1 MKIVTL
7 TVAIVLFLSEIYS
20 NGRLEVAATR
30 DFTRLHGLKN
40 FLLISSLLAMNNNPN
55 QPREYDA
62 VLGGEV
68 PPPVNSVVLGGLEG
82 VRSRLRSSVVEV
94 QVNALSE
101 ALNYG
106 DVGLEIVIQAL
117 HNQSGQVRLSAYNI
131 LRRRSPS
138 QTSRTESFVKQA
150 LQDFNPYQFFQ
161 CIHTLKA
168 YYQQVHSVA
177 ISPDGKTLVCG
188 SGDSRYN
195 SINSPKVWNLETGQE
210 KFDLRF
216 NHHHTSDIN
225 WVAISPD
232 GQKMISA
239 GADKIIMLW
248 DIKAGKYLGKLSKH
262 STTIYALAIHPN
274 GESFFSADGNGC
286 IKIWQWNWGEE
297 VAILEGHRR
306 SIYALCISPDGKL
319 LISGG
324 EDRTIKIWDLKSR
337 REIWSLIGHCH
348 SIRSLAISPNG
359 RILVSGSDQRI
370 KIWDMQTGEEIFSFY
385 GHAGWVRSIVFSP
398 DGKTFLTAGD
408 QNIKVWDLA
417 SEKKIFSFQGHT
429 GAIRSLA
436 LSSNGQTLVS
446 GGVNNTVK
454 VWRF

>member
-1 MKIVTL
+1 
-7 TVAIVLFLSEIYS
+7 
-20 NGRLEVAATR
+20 
-30 DFTRLHGLKN
+30 
-40 FLLISSLLAMNNNPN
+40 MNNNPN

-68 PPPVNSVVLGGLEG
+68 PPPVNGVVLGGLEG

-131 LRRRSPS
+131 LR
-138 QTSRTESFVKQA
+138 SRTELSVKQA
-150 LQDFNPYQFFQ
+150 LADFNPYEFFQ
-161 CIHTLKA
+161 CVHTLKA

-177 ISPDGKTLVCG
+177 ISPDSKTLVCG

-225 WVAISPD
+225 WVTISPD

-239 GADKIIMLW
+239 GADKNIMIW
-248 DIKAGKYLGKLSKH
+248 DINIGKYIAKLSKNL
-262 STTIYALAIHPN
+262 TITYALAIHPN
-274 GESFFSADGNGC
+274 GESFVSADGNGC

-324 EDRTIKIWDLKSR
+324 EDRTIKIWDLNSR
-337 REIWSLIGHCH
+337 REIWSLIGHSH
-348 SIRSLAISPNG
+348 SIRSLAISPDG
-359 RILVSGSDQRI
+359 HYLVSGSDQRI

-385 GHAGWVRSIVFSP
+385 GHADWVRSIVFSP

-417 SEKKIFSFQGHT
+417 SGKKIFSFKGHA

-436 LSSNGQTLVS
+436 LSSNGQILVS
-446 GGVNNTVK
+446 AGVDNTVK

>member
-1 MKIVTL
+1 MK
-7 TVAIVLFLSEIYS
+7 
-20 NGRLEVAATR
+20 
-30 DFTRLHGLKN
+30 
-40 FLLISSLLAMNNNPN
+40 NNPN
-55 QPREYDA
+55 QPTKYDA
-62 VLGGEV
+62 VLGGEA
-68 PPPVNSVVLGGLEG
+68 PSPVNGVVLYQFSMKLHIIRSPLAPLKKGGTGKTSIKVPLFKGDLGGSRYVQLHIKLVLGGLEG

-94 QVNALSE
+94 QVAALSE

-106 DVGLEIVIQAL
+106 EVGLETVIQSL
-117 HNQSGQVRLSAYNI
+117 KDQSGQVRLSAYKI
-131 LRRRSPS
+131 L
-138 QTSRTESFVKQA
+138 QSRTELSSVKQA
-150 LQDFNPYQFFQ
+150 LQDFNPYEFFQ
-161 CIHTLKA
+161 CVHTLKA

-177 ISPDGKTLVCG
+177 IGPDNKTLVCG
-188 SGDSRYN
+188 SGDSRYNNN
-195 SINSPKVWNLETGQE
+195 SINSPKVWNLETGKE

-239 GADKIIMLW
+239 GADKNIMIW
-248 DIKAGKYLGKLSKH
+248 DINTGKYIAKLSQNL
-262 STTIYALAIHPN
+262 TITYALAIHPN
-274 GESFFSADGNGC
+274 GESFVSADGNGC
-286 IKIWQWNWGEE
+286 IKVWQWNLGEE

-324 EDRTIKIWDLKSR
+324 EDRTIKIWDLNSR
-337 REIWSLIGHCH
+337 REIWSLIGHSH
-348 SIRSLAISPNG
+348 SIRSLAISPDG
-359 RILVSGSDQRI
+359 HYLVSGSDQRI

-417 SEKKIFSFQGHT
+417 SGKKIFSFQGHA
-429 GAIRSLA
+429 GAIRSLV
-436 LSSNGQTLVS
+436 LSSNGQILVS
-446 GGVNNTVK
+446 GGVDNTVK